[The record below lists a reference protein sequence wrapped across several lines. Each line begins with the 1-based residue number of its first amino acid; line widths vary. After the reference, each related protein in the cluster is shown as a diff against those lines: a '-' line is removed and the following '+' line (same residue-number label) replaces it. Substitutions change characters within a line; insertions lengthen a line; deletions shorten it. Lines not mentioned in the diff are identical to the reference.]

1 MANGPPSASPEVPAT
16 HMRLPRT
23 CSAYRPTPRTRRAGR
38 GVFEC
43 RRGTA
48 VRASGPG
55 THSRR
60 TKPCQH
66 ETHVHT
72 LAPHTH
78 CVDTARHLMANSSC
92 TVWLAAAERL
102 LGRLTPQHALGRLTS
117 QHALGRLTSQHA
129 LGRLTPQHALWA
141 DRDASACIQPA
152 CRQPRHPDQHSLA
165 GPSIASLVCKPPC
178 ERGSVAFA
186 HKPLARKLHGT
197 TPRRLSCPTHSCR
210 TCSWASSQRPASPS
224 FSPYASSCS
233 PP

>member
-1 MANGPPSASPEVPAT
+1 MANGPPSAASPEVP
-16 HMRLPRT
+16 
-23 CSAYRPTPRTRRAGR
+23 
-38 GVFEC
+38 

-48 VRASGPG
+48 YFPPAPPLPG
-55 THSRR
+55 TVPDAVRGRARGPRGIRVPARYGRTGERTRDAQPS

-102 LGRLTPQHALGRLTS
+102 LGRLTPQNALGRLTS
-117 QHALGRLTSQHA
+117 QHALGRLTSQYA
-129 LGRLTPQHALWA
+129 LGRLTPQHAFSLHA
-141 DRDASACIQPA
+141 VSLGILISIRSQVPRSQASFASPLA
-152 CRQPRHPDQHSLA
+152 SEGPLHSLTS
-165 GPSIASLVCKPPC
+165 PSLAS
-178 ERGSVAFA
+178 STAQ
-186 HKPLARKLHGT
+186 HQ
-197 TPRRLSCPTHSCR
+197 RLSCPTHSCR
-210 TCSWASSQRPASPS
+210 TCFWASSQRPASPS

>member
-1 MANGPPSASPEVPAT
+1 
-16 HMRLPRT
+16 MRLGPTAYFRVGVPPDAAYDAPRG
-23 CSAYRPTPRTRRAGR
+23 GR

-92 TVWLAAAERL
+92 TV
-102 LGRLTPQHALGRLTS
+102 
-117 QHALGRLTSQHA
+117 
-129 LGRLTPQHALWA
+129 
-141 DRDASACIQPA
+141 
-152 CRQPRHPDQHSLA
+152 
-165 GPSIASLVCKPPC
+165 
-178 ERGSVAFA
+178 
-186 HKPLARKLHGT
+186 KLNCY
-197 TPRRLSCPTHSCR
+197 SM
-210 TCSWASSQRPASPS
+210 ASSS
-224 FSPYASSCS
+224 
-233 PP
+233 